1 MRTTLAERIRKQ
13 KITSV
18 ISSVSAFLIVLVICS
33 ILFSALS
40 NALEMN
46 SSARLL
52 LAGLSVSAGTFAAS
66 YTLAKRRRQGGILL
80 GLLVGIAVF
89 AAVFI
94 GTLILGGAFTAGGVL
109 SKLVIIVVCAVI
121 GGVVGVNGKMK
132 I

>member
-1 MRTTLAERIRKQ
+1 MRTTITERIRKQ
-13 KITSV
+13 KITSAV
-18 ISSVSAFLIVLVICS
+18 SSVSAFLIVLFICS

-94 GTLILGGAFTAGGVL
+94 GTLILGGAFTAGGFF

-121 GGVVGVNGKMK
+121 GGVVGVNGKV
-132 I
+132 